1 MKTVFVLLAMVG
13 VCAAVCPNSC
23 SGHGTCDAEDKCTCY
38 SEGKPLYFGWA
49 YDPVAGNDYTYSKQQ
64 VNPSTVSNTLTYT
77 QQQVIADLQHEV
89 YSTETLLQAQFT
101 GADCSEWK
109 CPRGMSWSQMN
120 TAKGQPD
127 AVWDV
132 VASDETT
139 VFMTHVDNVEC
150 SDAGM
155 CDRGTGQ
162 CQCFPGYTGS
172 ACQRTEC
179 PNDCNGHGICQS
191 NIRFAADAG
200 ARYIGAWDA
209 GMQYGCL
216 CDSGY
221 RGPDCSL
228 KECPSSD
235 DPLQYQG
242 NSEGRDCSGR
252 GLCDYESG
260 LCQCFNG
267 YTGQDCQTVEALA

>member
-1 MKTVFVLLAMVG
+1 MKTVCVLLAIVG
-13 VCAAVCPNSC
+13 VASAICPNSC
-23 SGHGTCDAEDKCTCY
+23 SGHGTCNNLDVCTCY
-38 SEGKPLYFGWA
+38 EEGKPLYFGWA
-49 YDPVAGNDYTYSKQQ
+49 YDPVAGNDYTYSTKQL
-64 VNPSTVSNTLTYT
+64 SETAKT
-77 QQQVIADLQHEV
+77 IGDLQHEV
-89 YSTETLLQAQFT
+89 FSAETLVKAQFT
-101 GADCSEWK
+101 GADCSEWT
-109 CPRGMSWSQMN
+109 CPRGMSWSQMD
-120 TAKGQPD
+120 TTLGQLN
-127 AVWDV
+127 AVYV
-132 VASDETT
+132 GSAEKT
-139 VFMTHVDNVEC
+139 VWMTHEDNVEC

-155 CDRGTGQ
+155 CDRGTGS

-216 CDSGY
+216 CDSGF

-235 DPLQYQG
+235 DPLSYEG

-260 LCQCFNG
+260 LCQCFSG
-267 YTGQDCQTVEALA
+267 YTGQDCADVEALA

>member
-1 MKTVFVLLAMVG
+1 MMKVILFLGLVASA
-13 VCAAVCPNSC
+13 AAVCPNSC
-23 SGHGTCDAEDKCTCY
+23 SGHGTCNGDDICTCY
-38 SEGKPLYFGWA
+38 DEGKPLYFGWA
-49 YDPVAGNDYTYSKQQ
+49 YDPVAGNNYQYSHAQESA
-64 VNPSTVSNTLTYT
+64 VEDE
-77 QQQVIADLQHEV
+77 IHDLMHES
-89 YSTETLLQAQFT
+89 YGAISAIQAQYT

-109 CPRGMSWSQMN
+109 CPRGMSWN
-120 TAKGQPD
+120 AAGP
-127 AVWDV
+127 
-132 VASDETT
+132 T
-139 VFMTHVDNVEC
+139 VGNNGLPFIMTHVDNVEC
-150 SDAGM
+150 SDAGL

-179 PNDCNGHGICQS
+179 PNNCGGHGICQS

-209 GMQYGCL
+209 GLHFGCL
-216 CDSGY
+216 CDSGF

-235 DPLQYQG
+235 DPLAFEG

-252 GLCDYESG
+252 GNCDYG
-260 LCQCFNG
+260 TGQCTCYAG
-267 YTGQDCQTVEALA
+267 YTSNDCSEVEALA